1 MTYPI
6 FSIVNP
12 IPRLTDEHGKQVML
26 EGLEINGRLV
36 LVYSKEGLN
45 DVAHAE
51 GCCCCGG
58 NEISKPALV
67 NVNIFTYAVL
77 Y

>member
-1 MTYPI
+1 
-6 FSIVNP
+6 
-12 IPRLTDEHGKQVML
+12 ML

-36 LVYSKEGLN
+36 MVYSKEGLN
-45 DVAHAE
+45 DVANAK

-58 NEISKPALV
+58 NEIARRPREREL
-67 NVNIFTYAVL
+67 FTYAVL

>member
-1 MTYPI
+1 
-6 FSIVNP
+6 
-12 IPRLTDEHGKQVML
+12 ML

-45 DVAHAE
+45 DVSHAE

-67 NVNIFTYAVL
+67 NVNIFTYAVV

>member
-1 MTYPI
+1 
-6 FSIVNP
+6 
-12 IPRLTDEHGKQVML
+12 ML
-26 EGLEINGRLV
+26 EGLVINGRLV

-45 DVAHAE
+45 DVANAK

-58 NEISKPALV
+58 NELLNPALV
-67 NVNIFTYAVL
+67 NVNVFTYAAL